1 MITTNSIGYFGKL
14 GNQMFQYACLYG
26 VAQKNGYSYGIP
38 LEKNKEWK
46 KSGWYDSKLYLND
59 IFNITAEDSS
69 DREPKYRCYYDSLI
83 FNDQLFSI
91 PDDTDIGGYFQ
102 SEKYF
107 KHCSDEIRKEFSF
120 KNKDK
125 YELFH
130 KELSSFGV
138 KIGMH
143 IRRGDYVKL
152 SNVYGHCSIEE
163 YYRASVK
170 ELKTRVKDITSIIV
184 FSDDIEWCKKNIGGV
199 FEDISVVYDQE
210 PKSEKEY
217 YSNQENSL
225 MKMSLCDHFITANSS
240 YSWWGSWLISN
251 QDKLIVSPKNWFID
265 RNYNDFKDIY
275 QDNSIL
281 I

>member
-1 MITTNSIGYFGKL
+1 MLTFNTIGYFGKL

-26 VAQKNGYSYGIP
+26 VARKNGYSYGIP
-38 LEKNKEWK
+38 LKKNSEWK
-46 KSGWYDSKLYLND
+46 KPGWYDSKLYLND

-69 DREPKYRCYYDSLI
+69 EREPKYRCYYDSLI
-83 FNDQLFSI
+83 FNEDVFSI

-107 KHCSDEIRKEFSF
+107 KHCSEELRKEFSF
-120 KNKDK
+120 KNIDQYKSVD
-125 YELFH
+125 
-130 KELSSFGV
+130 KELSSFGI

-143 IRRGDYVKL
+143 IRRGDFVKL
-152 SNVYGHCSIEE
+152 SNVYGQCSIEE

-170 ELKTRVKDITSIIV
+170 ELKTRLDVIETIMV
-184 FSDDIEWCKKNIGGV
+184 FSDDIEWCRNNIGDL
-199 FEDISVVYDQE
+199 FEDIPVVYDQE
-210 PKSEKEY
+210 PKSEEEY

-240 YSWWGSWLISN
+240 YSWWGSWLIQSKN
-251 QDKLIVSPKNWFID
+251 KLIVSPKNWFVD
-265 RNYNDFKDIY
+265 RKYIDFKDVY